1 MAMDA
6 IGFAAQMLATQVGT
20 LAALVDA
27 ERQMHSYMHITDPTL
42 YIKAMYDK
50 GLKQQVRLAE
60 AALAFVREVQ
70 TVKAECERS
79 AAREAPIPEGA
90 DGVEARK

>member
-1 MAMDA
+1 MTDHLEHKMAIEA
-6 IGFAAQMLATQVGT
+6 IGFAVQVLATQVDT

-42 YIKAMYDK
+42 YIKAMNDK
-50 GLKQQVRLAE
+50 GLKQQVRLAK

-70 TVKAECERS
+70 HVKAEIAAMKES
-79 AAREAPIPEGA
+79 AS
-90 DGVEARK
+90 